1 MFKKK
6 IIVFEGIDCSGK
18 STLIKHVEN
27 FFINKKVPYIKL
39 REPGGSK
46 NSEKIRKLMMNKK
59 ANFNKKTDLLLYLAS
74 RSENIEKLLQKRQKI
89 KIVLLDRFIDSTIA
103 YQHYAMGID
112 IKVIKYI
119 NNFVSNKIK
128 PSFTFLSVVNKKNLS
143 KRLNKRNKINRYD
156 MFNFEFY
163 NKAQKGF
170 LSLAKNKNNYM
181 IIDSNHDLDKNIK
194 QVKNKLV
201 SLNLL

>member
-1 MFKKK
+1 
-6 IIVFEGIDCSGK
+6 
-18 STLIKHVEN
+18 
-27 FFINKKVPYIKL
+27 
-39 REPGGSK
+39 
-46 NSEKIRKLMMNKK
+46 
-59 ANFNKKTDLLLYLAS
+59 
-74 RSENIEKLLQKRQKI
+74 
-89 KIVLLDRFIDSTIA
+89 
-103 YQHYAMGID
+103 
-112 IKVIKYI
+112 
-119 NNFVSNKIK
+119 
-128 PSFTFLSVVNKKNLS
+128 
-143 KRLNKRNKINRYD
+143 